1 MEGAWGL
8 IRSILYL
15 AKQGVKLLMTRK
27 DAVPHW
33 QRFTPLFFRERI
45 GGKDFTFFQTLE
57 VHDFIQSFSETNV
70 RQLCDK
76 AGVCLAHTY
85 FADLDKRKEGRI
97 FVNGEGAL
105 IPGIDEVFER
115 IAAASTEGKL
125 WIATLAE
132 VGERFDSFRHL
143 VYDIDE
149 KGNIFHRLEKEVQEL
164 HLRYIN

>member
-1 MEGAWGL
+1 
-8 IRSILYL
+8 
-15 AKQGVKLLMTRK
+15 
-27 DAVPHW
+27 
-33 QRFTPLFFRERI
+33 
-45 GGKDFTFFQTLE
+45 
-57 VHDFIQSFSETNV
+57 
-70 RQLCDK
+70 
-76 AGVCLAHTY
+76 
-85 FADLDKRKEGRI
+85 LDKRKEGRI

-149 KGNIFHRLEKEVQEL
+149 KGNIFNRLEKEVQEL